1 MTLGG
6 PVLLAADYP
15 FFDVFWTMIIF
26 FFWVIWI
33 WMLIVILSDVFR
45 RRDVGG
51 GKKAVWC
58 IFIILLPFIGVL
70 SYLFANSEG
79 MAERRMRDVQSA
91 QAQVDDR
98 IRSVA
103 SAGGPASE
111 IENAKRL
118 LDSGAITQEEFEAIK
133 AKALA

>member
-1 MTLGG
+1 
-6 PVLLAADYP
+6 VLVAADYP

-45 RRDVGG
+45 RHDIGG

-70 SYLFANSEG
+70 SYLFANSDG
-79 MAERRMRDVQSA
+79 MAERRIRDVQTA
-91 QAQVDDR
+91 QAQMDDR

-103 SAGGPASE
+103 SAGGPAAE

-118 LDSGAITQEEFEAIK
+118 LDSGAITKEEFDAIK

>member
-1 MTLGG
+1 
-6 PVLLAADYP
+6 VLLAADYP

-33 WMLIVILSDVFR
+33 WLLIVILSDVFR
-45 RRDVGG
+45 RHDIGG

-70 SYLFANSEG
+70 GYLLTNSDG
-79 MAERRMRDVQSA
+79 MAERRMRDVQTA
-91 QAQVDDR
+91 QAQFDDR
-98 IRSVA
+98 VRTV
-103 SAGGPASE
+103 AGGGGAASE

>member
-1 MTLGG
+1 M
-6 PVLLAADYP
+6 LLAADYP
-15 FFDVFWTMIIF
+15 FFDLFWTMIIF

-45 RRDVGG
+45 RHDIGG

-70 SYLFANSEG
+70 SYLFANSDG
-79 MAERRMRDVQSA
+79 MAERRMRDVQTS
-91 QAQVDDR
+91 QAQMDDR

-103 SAGGPASE
+103 STGGPAAE

-118 LDSGAITQEEFEAIK
+118 LDSGAINQEEFEAIK

>member
-1 MTLGG
+1 
-6 PVLLAADYP
+6 VLVAADYP

-45 RRDVGG
+45 RRDIGG

-58 IFIILLPFIGVL
+58 IFIILLPFLGVL
-70 SYLFANSEG
+70 SYLFANSDG
-79 MAERRMRDVQSA
+79 MAERRIKDVQTA
-91 QAQVDDR
+91 QAQMDDR

-103 SAGGPASE
+103 SAGGPAGE

>member
-1 MTLGG
+1 M
-6 PVLLAADYP
+6 LLAADYP
-15 FFDVFWTMIIF
+15 FFEVFWTMIIF

-33 WMLIVILSDVFR
+33 WLLIVILSDVFR
-45 RRDVGG
+45 RHDIGG

-70 SYLFANSEG
+70 SYLLTNSEG
-79 MAERRMRDVQSA
+79 MAERRMKDVQTA
-91 QAQVDDR
+91 QSQFDDR
-98 IRSVA
+98 VRAVA
-103 SAGGPASE
+103 GGGGPAAE

-118 LDSGAITQEEFEAIK
+118 LDSGAINQQEYEAIK

>member
-1 MTLGG
+1 M
-6 PVLLAADYP
+6 LLAADYP
-15 FFDVFWTMIIF
+15 FFDLFWTMIIF

-45 RRDVGG
+45 RRDIGG

-70 SYLFANSEG
+70 SYLFANSDG
-79 MAERRMRDVQSA
+79 MAERRMRDAQTA
-91 QAQVDDR
+91 QAQMDDR
-98 IRSVA
+98 IRTVA
-103 SAGGPASE
+103 SPDGPAAE

-118 LDSGAITQEEFEAIK
+118 LDTGAITQEEFEAIK

>member
-1 MTLGG
+1 
-6 PVLLAADYP
+6 VLVAADYP
-15 FFDVFWTMIIF
+15 FFDLFWTMIIF

-45 RRDVGG
+45 RRDIGG

-70 SYLFANSEG
+70 SYLFANSDG
-79 MAERRMRDVQSA
+79 MAERRTRDVQTA
-91 QAQVDDR
+91 QAQMDDR

-103 SAGGPASE
+103 GGAGPAAE

-118 LDSGAITQEEFEAIK
+118 LDSGAINQEEFEAIK

>member
-1 MTLGG
+1 M
-6 PVLLAADYP
+6 LLAADYP
-15 FFDVFWTMIIF
+15 FFDLFWTMIIF

-45 RRDVGG
+45 RRDIGG

-70 SYLFANSEG
+70 SYLFANSDG
-79 MAERRMRDVQSA
+79 MAERRMRDVQTA
-91 QAQVDDR
+91 QAQMDDR

-103 SAGGPASE
+103 STGGPASE

-118 LDSGAITQEEFEAIK
+118 LDSGAINQDEFEAIK